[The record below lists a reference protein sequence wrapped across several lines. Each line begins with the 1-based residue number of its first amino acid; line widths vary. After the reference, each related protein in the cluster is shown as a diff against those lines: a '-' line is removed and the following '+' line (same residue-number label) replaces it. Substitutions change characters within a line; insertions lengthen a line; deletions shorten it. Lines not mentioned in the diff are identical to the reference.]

1 MAGFKFGRKQRL
13 ITTIII
19 SMVFFA
25 VEMSAGLYTGSLAL
39 VADAF
44 HYLSDLLGFLVAL
57 VALIMSEQTDI
68 PKEYTF
74 GWQRATLLGAFF
86 NGVFLLALGISILVQ
101 AIERFTSP
109 NHIDNPKVVFV
120 VGCIGLGLNLL
131 VLSFLHDHDP
141 EGGHSHGHSHSHS
154 HGQSESH
161 SHGHSHGH
169 SHSHSHAEKHAH
181 SEDEFGMT
189 SDSVSEVEAR
199 ELPPTHKHYQ
209 HKHAIVKAM
218 KAGHDL
224 GMMGVIIHVIG
235 DAINNVGV
243 IISALVIWKGT
254 GDARFYI
261 DPAIGVFIA
270 VMIFCTAIPLTKGSG
285 KILLQVAPDGI
296 NLEDVRY
303 DMEMIPGVKSVHELH
318 IWRLNQV
325 KSIASAHVVVDDT
338 TIQNFQTTAK
348 TIMECLHAYGVHSA
362 TLQPEAAPGPSS
374 PTSPTIKLV
383 QSGES
388 GKPIPRRQRSSCQLE
403 CSTLCG
409 KKRCCPPVE
418 VTAADDLF

>member
-1 MAGFKFGRKQRL
+1 
-13 ITTIII
+13 
-19 SMVFFA
+19 
-25 VEMSAGLYTGSLAL
+25 
-39 VADAF
+39 
-44 HYLSDLLGFLVAL
+44 
-57 VALIMSEQTDI
+57 
-68 PKEYTF
+68 
-74 GWQRATLLGAFF
+74 
-86 NGVFLLALGISILVQ
+86 
-101 AIERFTSP
+101 
-109 NHIDNPKVVFV
+109 
-120 VGCIGLGLNLL
+120 
-131 VLSFLHDHDP
+131 
-141 EGGHSHGHSHSHS
+141 
-154 HGQSESH
+154 
-161 SHGHSHGH
+161 
-169 SHSHSHAEKHAH
+169 
-181 SEDEFGMT
+181 
-189 SDSVSEVEAR
+189 
-199 ELPPTHKHYQ
+199 
-209 HKHAIVKAM
+209 M

-296 NLEDVRY
+296 NSEDVRY
-303 DMEMIPGVKSVHELH
+303 DMEMVGFFTESQGYTYLHHIQIPGVESVHELH

-338 TIQNFQTTAK
+338 TIQNFQPIAK

-362 TLQPEAAPGPSS
+362 TLQPEAAPGLSS

-388 GKPIPRRQRSSCQLE
+388 GKPIPQRQRSSCQLE

-418 VTAADDLF
+418 VTATDDLF